1 MGFAAITRI
10 PSTRFSHGGGVM
22 YILAINGSP
31 NRRGN
36 TAFLLREVLRAAE
49 EEGVKGRLIQV
60 MDAVKGQEMPFCVA
74 CSSPCKEACHD
85 KDAGLRSACDALEGA
100 AAVVLGSPVY
110 FGTVSAQLK
119 ALWDKTRAIRTRK
132 ALVGK
137 PGAAVSVGAARF
149 GGQETTLKALHDM
162 LLIQG
167 MSVVGEGA
175 EDADAGHQG
184 VCAQNPAAEDAY
196 AMERARI
203 LGRRLAR
210 EVKKA
215 GS

>member
-1 MGFAAITRI
+1 
-10 PSTRFSHGGGVM
+10 M

-31 NRRGN
+31 NRGGN
-36 TAFLLREVLRAAE
+36 TAFLLQTVLDAAG
-49 EEGVKGRLIQV
+49 EEGVEGRLVHI
-60 MDAVKGQEMPFCVA
+60 MDAVKGQKIPFCLA

-85 KDAGLRSACDALEGA
+85 KDAGLKEACDLLEGA

-119 ALWDKTRAIRTRK
+119 AFWDKTRAVRTRRS
-132 ALVGK
+132 LVGK
-137 PGAAVSVGAARF
+137 PAAAVSVGAARF

-162 LLIQG
+162 LLVQG
-167 MSVVGEGA
+167 MGIVGEGM

-184 VCAQNPAAEDAY
+184 VCAQKPAEEDAY
-196 AMERARI
+196 AVERARI

-210 EVKKA
+210 EVKITA
-215 GS
+215 S

>member
-1 MGFAAITRI
+1 
-10 PSTRFSHGGGVM
+10 M

-31 NRRGN
+31 DRKGN
-36 TAFLLREVLRAAE
+36 TAILLQAVVDAAGQ
-49 EEGVKGRLIQV
+49 EGVEGRLVHV
-60 MDAVKGQEMPFCVA
+60 MDAVKGQKMPFCVA
-74 CSSPCKEACHD
+74 CSSPCKEACHE
-85 KDAGLRSACDALEGA
+85 KDAGLREMCDALEGA

-132 ALVGK
+132 SLVAK
-137 PGAAVSVGAARF
+137 PAAAVSVGAARF

-162 LLIQG
+162 LLVQG
-167 MSVVGEGA
+167 MSIVGEGA
-175 EDADAGHQG
+175 DDADAGHQG
-184 VCAQNPAAEDAY
+184 VCAQKPAQDDSY
-196 AMERARI
+196 ALERAGI

-215 GS
+215 AS

>member
-1 MGFAAITRI
+1 MGVNTMF
-10 PSTRFSHGGGVM
+10 
-22 YILAINGSP
+22 ILAINGSP
-31 NRRGN
+31 NRNGN
-36 TAFLLREVLRAAE
+36 TAVLLRAVLEAAG

-60 MDAVKGQEMPFCVA
+60 MDAVKGQNMPFCTA

-85 KDAGLRSACDALEGA
+85 KDAGLRKACDELEEA

-119 ALWDKTRAIRTRK
+119 ALWDKTRAVRSRRS
-132 ALVGK
+132 LVGK
-137 PGAAVSVGAARF
+137 PAAAVSVGAARF

-167 MSVVGEGA
+167 MSIVGDGS
-175 EDADAGHQG
+175 DDTDGGHHG
-184 VCAQNPAAEDAY
+184 VCAQKPAAEDSY
-196 AMERARI
+196 ALERARI
-203 LGRRLAR
+203 LGKRLAR

-215 GS
+215 AS